1 MTPKSPFSR
10 VASIL
15 RASSSK
21 NLDFPHIHALARSYI
36 DAMFQGFPK
45 PLVHL
50 DHLEEALKLA
60 DEYDL
65 PVSSFPA
72 EIHRVFLTSAV
83 DPKNSALC
91 FGGLLQF

>member
-60 DEYDL
+60 DEYAL
-65 PVSSFPA
+65 PVSLFPV
-72 EIHRVFLTSAV
+72 ESISVFLISSV
-83 DPKNSALC
+83 DPKASALC
-91 FGGLLQF
+91 FGSLLQF